1 MSAIR
6 HDFDLA
12 SGYSRVKEIKNSAR
26 KIEEICGKYGDDDGL
41 GSLSSDDLCAIV
53 FHSEKSA
60 ISCRKAS
67 ENLSS
72 PVEKMSDSP
81 SENYPDSENILRE
94 IKISFDGR
102 TFRVFT
108 PLTLKRGYNSRNFS
122 ANYTLMSYVTA
133 KISAWRNEKMVDLY
147 RAIEPPLVLVIKRKV
162 SSFNHAVYDNDNQE
176 NGRIANAIMNA
187 LGVSDNALNLS
198 VYSCAECGVPSDQ
211 VGMEF
216 IVFAKAAISDHVDE
230 L

>member
-6 HDFDLA
+6 HEFDLA
-12 SGYSRVKEIKNSAR
+12 SGYSRVKEIENSAR
-26 KIEEICGKYGDDDGL
+26 KIEEICRKYDDDDGL
-41 GSLSSDDLCAIV
+41 GSLNKDDLCAIV

-67 ENLSS
+67 ENLSFS
-72 PVEKMSDSP
+72 DEKMSDSP
-81 SENYPDSENILRE
+81 LEKHPGADDFLSEIRID
-94 IKISFDGR
+94 FDGK

-108 PLTLKRGYNSRNFS
+108 PLTLKRGYNSRNFG

-198 VYSCAECGVPSDQ
+198 VYSCVECGVPSNQ